1 VTPPA
6 PKWAVLAHDARLDI
20 LCCLDPN
27 DPLGVE
33 AVSMHVQRDAQFVK
47 YHLRIL
53 DRFQLAARKRRHGEV
68 GPTDYVLRIAQHP
81 DWVVKTVDAHRD
93 K

>member
-1 VTPPA
+1 MTPPA
-6 PKWAVLAHDARLDI
+6 PRRAVLAHEARLDI
-20 LCCLDPN
+20 LCCLDP

-33 AVSMHVQRDAQFVK
+33 AVSKRIKRDKRIVK

-53 DRFQLAARKRRHGEV
+53 DRFQLVTRKRRNGEV
-68 GPTDYVLRIAQHP
+68 EPIGYVLRIAQQP
-81 DWVVKTVDAHRD
+81 DWVAAAVEAHRG